1 MKSKSYFMAFIIF
14 LFGLAGYAAEPR
26 INTLGSDHFL
36 GQPKPTGIAIRGYDP
51 VAYFIL
57 GRPVRGQQRFSMK
70 WMDATWLFST
80 AENRELFKEK
90 PEAYAPQFGG
100 YCAYGVSQNY
110 LVKIEPENWTIID
123 GKLYLNFN
131 NSVQRKWERNARNYI
146 LQGQQF
152 YEDLV
157 VD

>member
-1 MKSKSYFMAFIIF
+1 M
-14 LFGLAGYAAEPR
+14 E
-26 INTLGSDHFL
+26 
-36 GQPKPTGIAIRGYDP
+36 
-51 VAYFIL
+51 
-57 GRPVRGQQRFSMK
+57 
-70 WMDATWLFST
+70 ATWYFSS
-80 AENRELFKEK
+80 AEHRDLFKEK
-90 PEAYAPQFGG
+90 PESFAPQFGG

-131 NSVQRKWERNARNYI
+131 NSVQKTWERNAQDYI
-146 LQGQQF
+146 LQGHQF